1 MSAEPRT
8 PAGTELLDRRGV
20 DPTTA
25 RMQLAE
31 LGRANALFGG
41 HAAVRHG
48 LSLVA
53 DALPRDRPV
62 MVLDMGAGGGDVL
75 ASVGEA
81 LVALGHEMHG
91 TAVDHLS
98 TATRQC
104 RERGFHA
111 VCGDWSAVPLVPR
124 CADLVVASLVLHH
137 VERHAVPSFLAQLQ
151 RLARRAVV
159 VADLRASR
167 VAGLGL
173 RAAGALLRFHPWT
186 IDDGVISLRRG
197 FTRREL
203 VDLLS
208 RAAIRNGVVHRRPG
222 WRIVAA
228 WRVAP

>member
-1 MSAEPRT
+1 VKAEPRT
-8 PAGTELLDRRGV
+8 PAGTELLDRRVV
-20 DPTTA
+20 DPATA
-25 RMQLAE
+25 HIQLAE

-62 MVLDMGAGGGDVL
+62 TVLDMGAGGGDVL
-75 ASVGEA
+75 ASVA
-81 LVALGHEMHG
+81 QTLAALGRRLHG
-91 TAVDHLS
+91 TVLDHLPV
-98 TATRQC
+98 ATQQC
-104 RERGFHA
+104 RERGFEA
-111 VCGDWSAVPLVPR
+111 VRGDWSSVPLAPR

-137 VERHAVPSFLAQLQ
+137 LERDAVPSFLARLQ
-151 RLARRAVV
+151 RLARRAVI

-173 RAAGALLRFHPWT
+173 RVAGALLRFHPST

-203 VDLLS
+203 VDLLA
-208 RAAIRNGVVHRRPG
+208 RAGIRNAVVHRRPG

-228 WRVAP
+228 WRVEA